1 MHSSLNKS
9 KNSED
14 TTKLN
19 SLELADK
26 DKGENLH
33 KIIIEGLNP
42 QVHIERQNISCRSRG
57 RPEKKIDTRIE
68 NLLKIFNSKWIKKFV
83 GKSGKKQR
91 SDAKF
96 ASIARYFKKI
106 PLIFLEHFGSK
117 WKYKSS
123 DIFDVIGEY
132 LKIYTLWFQPLYE
145 INQEALDKYEVDRV
159 SMFLYFML
167 LDFPETRWCEVLSIL
182 KNAKNDKIM
191 DSQTYE
197 RMMDL
202 LEKRKSASK

>member
-1 MHSSLNKS
+1 MHSNLNKS

-117 WKYKSS
+117 
-123 DIFDVIGEY
+123 
-132 LKIYTLWFQPLYE
+132 
-145 INQEALDKYEVDRV
+145 
-159 SMFLYFML
+159 
-167 LDFPETRWCEVLSIL
+167 
-182 KNAKNDKIM
+182 
-191 DSQTYE
+191 
-197 RMMDL
+197 
-202 LEKRKSASK
+202 